1 MAAKSYKIIHDK
13 FNKQDVENPEH
24 VKLDVIQM
32 PIESASLEHHESLR
46 NPQSFTIECVSD

>member
-1 MAAKSYKIIHDK
+1 MAAKSCKIIHDK

-32 PIESASLEHHESLR
+32 PIESVGLAHHESLR
-46 NPQSFTIECVSD
+46 NPQSFTIECASD